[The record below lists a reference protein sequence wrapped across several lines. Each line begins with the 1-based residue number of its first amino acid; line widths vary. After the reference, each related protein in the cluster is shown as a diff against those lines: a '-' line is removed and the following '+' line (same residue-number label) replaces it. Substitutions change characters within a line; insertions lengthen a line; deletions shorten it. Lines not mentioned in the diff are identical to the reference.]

1 MQRAFVWPR
10 GVFFCVLPE
19 RSQRRAVERCIGNE
33 NRKKKTASRKLVPL
47 CVCVYEWPMGVREF
61 GIVNQIGRQLLQT
74 KQTSEIGIGKT

>member
-33 NRKKKTASRKLVPL
+33 NRKKRQQAENWCH